1 MIHIIMLMLSLRK
14 LYECH
19 LFITTARKGLS
30 ENNFNKILNISAVNK
45 EKEKYAEFQNADSL
59 INSQVP

>member
-1 MIHIIMLMLSLRK
+1 
-14 LYECH
+14 
-19 LFITTARKGLS
+19 LS